1 MSVLDNTCV
10 LLLEAVFCLCT
21 CEHITALYKL
31 PRLNCNR
38 GRSLVVQVLDNLAN
52 PDQVG
57 VDEKTEKSR
66 ERRAKIKML
75 REQIKFQLPPYFVLI
90 LRAFSVIEGIALK
103 VDPEY
108 SIIKETFPYLS
119 RRLLTDNNEEVR
131 KALRQVLY
139 GDGKRMDVD
148 RFRTLFDSLGRFTTD
163 GLPSGGAVGAASQTG
178 TVPGVPAPVVSLNG
192 NGSRGGGID
201 KTVVLA
207 LQSVFSSS
215 GQSYVQELLVEEMA
229 ATLDS
234 LSRGAAVALLQRSLS
249 SSLSTATLSL
259 INSLGPVRRIL
270 FPFPLPVEILSRFGN
285 VVTLTE
291 DDHLALRNVEVLWG
305 FMRPQIENRAGGQ
318 QQLQLSLLRS
328 FATSVQDLP
337 TETRQQL
344 VAGMGRTSQMV
355 LEQLTQRT
363 VSRFVQDVASVRQQ
377 TRTMAD
383 LMGSTSAAQPQKRAS
398 L

>member
-1 MSVLDNTCV
+1 V
-10 LLLEAVFCLCT
+10 LL
-21 CEHITALYKL
+21 
-31 PRLNCNR
+31 
-38 GRSLVVQVLDNLAN
+38 QVLDNLSN

-57 VDEKTEKSR
+57 GDAKSEKDR

-139 GDGKRMDVD
+139 GDGKRMDID
-148 RFRTLFDSLGRFTTD
+148 RFRTLFDSLGRFSTD
-163 GLPSGGAVGAASQTG
+163 GLPAGGTASQG
-178 TVPGVPAPVVSLNG
+178 ASMSGMPAPQLSLNG
-192 NGSRGGGID
+192 TGSGSGGQGLD
-201 KTVVLA
+201 KNMVLA
-207 LQSVFSSS
+207 LQSVFNTS
-215 GQSYVQELLVEEMA
+215 GQSYVQELLVEELA

-234 LSRGAAVALLQRSLS
+234 LSRGAAVTLLQRSLS

-259 INSLGPVRRIL
+259 IDSLGPFRRML
-270 FPFPLPVEILSRFGN
+270 FPFPLPVEIISHFGN
-285 VVTLTE
+285 VITLTE
-291 DDHLALRNVEVLWG
+291 DDHVAIRNVETLWG
-305 FMRPQIENRAGGQ
+305 FMRPQVESRAGGQ
-318 QQLQLSLLRS
+318 QQIQLSLLRS
-328 FATSVQDLP
+328 FATSVQELP
-337 TETRQQL
+337 RETRQQL

-377 TRTMAD
+377 TGTMAD
-383 LMGSTSAAQPQKRAS
+383 LLGSTSAAQPQKVAS
-398 L
+398 TTG